1 MRLMRG
7 SSLGEFERAVLLAV
21 IRLGHEAYG
30 VSIRD
35 HLEEALQRRISFG
48 AVYTTLDRL
57 VEKGFVATHLG
68 DPTPQRGGRAKK
80 FFTPLPRG
88 RRALE
93 RAREASEA
101 IWSISPLRST
111 K

>member
-1 MRLMRG
+1 MALP
-7 SSLGEFERAVLLAV
+7 SVGEFERAVLLAV
-21 IRLGHEAYG
+21 IRLGDVAYG

-35 HLEEALQRRISFG
+35 HLEEVLQRRISFG

-57 VEKGFVATHLG
+57 FEKGFVSTRFG

-80 FFTPLPRG
+80 FFTVLPRG

-101 IWSISPLRST
+101 IWSISPIRST